1 MSLTTDQKIEISKIA
16 IEYIGKLQ
24 AAKATIQLRAIAK
37 SAGGND
43 LNSLFRYIFEEV
55 EAFALSDKDATE
67 PTDR

>member
-16 IEYIGKLQ
+16 LEYIGKLQ
-24 AAKATIQLRAIAK
+24 AAKANAQLREIAK

-55 EAFALSDKDATE
+55 EVFALSDKDDTD
-67 PTDR
+67 PTVR